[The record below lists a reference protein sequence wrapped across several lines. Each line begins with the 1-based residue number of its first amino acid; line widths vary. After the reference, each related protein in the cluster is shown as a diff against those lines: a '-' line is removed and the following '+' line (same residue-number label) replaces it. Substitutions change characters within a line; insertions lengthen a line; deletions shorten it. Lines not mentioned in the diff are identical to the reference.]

1 MCHLFPCDIVLN
13 DTKPRL
19 EPRRSNISGGIVAI
33 AGQTPIQEIE
43 RMVQSA
49 AQSSPDDLTLEQ
61 NRNLLNRVITNE
73 IDRWQTL
80 NASYPLSPD
89 TYEYITQRVISNI
102 VGYGPLDSLFADE
115 DVWEVIVNA
124 ADSIFVKRHSSGT
137 SYHSDSFHDTDH
149 LRRTLA
155 KLLAELGVN
164 QRKLE
169 AYDGIQ
175 DVQLRNDARLHL
187 VHPDLNKEST
197 FSLNIRKYNG
207 VKVRSI
213 DELVERSMLSREAA
227 SFLIE
232 AQRCGLSIVFSGPP
246 GSGKTTLLSSLANEL
261 PAKTRVVIAEEVLET
276 VVDLPNVT
284 HLQSRPERGGANGV
298 DLRRIASAFLRMS
311 PDLAI
316 VGEVR
321 DSEVLPLI
329 MTLTSGVPGY
339 TTIHSSNAR
348 ATLSRLRLLLLLSG
362 APLTNAT
369 ASALVSEA
377 IDIVVFASR
386 ADGTPKVREIIA
398 IEDMAAGSEGTFT
411 TTTLFQMEGGRLQPT
426 SISPFRIRER
436 AKARGT
442 RLNFEAGDSY
452 SQVVGGI

>member
-1 MCHLFPCDIVLN
+1 MA
-13 DTKPRL
+13 TA
-19 EPRRSNISGGIVAI
+19 S
-33 AGQTPIQEIE
+33 QTPIQEIE
-43 RMVQSA
+43 RMVQST
-49 AQSSPDDLTLEQ
+49 AQASSEDLTLEQ
-61 NRNLLNRVITNE
+61 NRGLLHRVIAGE
-73 IDRWQTL
+73 IDRWQGR
-80 NASYPLSPD
+80 NASYPLSD
-89 TYEYITQRVISNI
+89 ETYHYITDRIVANI
-102 VGYGPLDSLFADE
+102 VGYGPFDNLFADD
-115 DVWEVIVNA
+115 DVWEIIVNA
-124 ADSIFVKRHSSGT
+124 PDSIFVKRHSNGT
-137 SYHSDSFHDTDH
+137 SYYGDSFHDHDH

-155 KLLAELGVN
+155 KLLAEQGAN

-175 DVQLRNDARLHL
+175 DVQLKNDSRLHL
-187 VHPDLNKEST
+187 IHPDLNKEST

-207 VKVRSI
+207 VKARSI
-213 DELVERSMLSREAA
+213 AELVERSMLSSEAA
-227 SFLIE
+227 DFLIE

-284 HLQSRPERGGANGV
+284 HLQSRPERGGANGI
-298 DLRRIASAFLRMS
+298 DLRRLASAFLRMS

-339 TTIHSSNAR
+339 TTIHASNAR
-348 ATLSRLRLLLLLSG
+348 STLSRLRLLLLLSG

-377 IDIVVFASR
+377 VDVVVFASR
-386 ADGTPKVREIIA
+386 SDGVPRVREIIA
-398 IEDMAAGSEGTFT
+398 VEDMAAGSDGTFT
-411 TTTLFQMEGGRLQPT
+411 TTTLFQSDQGTLQPT
-426 SISPFRIRER
+426 RISPHRIRER
-436 AKARGT
+436 ARSKGARLSVAT
-442 RLNFEAGDSY
+442 VDNYVQSI
-452 SQVVGGI
+452 GGE

>member
-1 MCHLFPCDIVLN
+1 MA
-13 DTKPRL
+13 TT
-19 EPRRSNISGGIVAI
+19 A
-33 AGQTPIQEIE
+33 QTPIQEIE

-49 AQSSPDDLTLEQ
+49 AQSSKEDLTLDQ
-61 NRNLLNRVITNE
+61 NRDRLNKVIAEE
-73 IDRWQTL
+73 INRWQSK
-80 NASYPLSPD
+80 NPSYPLSDD
-89 TYEYITQRVISNI
+89 TYRYITARIIANI
-102 VGYGPLDSLFADE
+102 VGYGPLDNLFADE
-115 DVWEVIVNA
+115 DVWEIIVNA
-124 ADSIFVKRHSSGT
+124 PDSIFVKRHADGT
-137 SYHSDSFHDTDH
+137 SFHGDSFHDHDH

-155 KLLAELGVN
+155 KLLADQGAN

-207 VKVRSI
+207 VKVRSLA
-213 DELVERSMLSREAA
+213 ELTERSMLSIEAA
-227 SFLIE
+227 EFLIE
-232 AQRCGLSIVFSGPP
+232 AQRCGLSIIFSGPP

-261 PAKTRVVIAEEVLET
+261 PARTRVVIAEEVLET
-276 VVDLPNVT
+276 IVDLPNVT
-284 HLQSRPERGGANGV
+284 HFQSRPERGGANGV
-298 DLRRIASAFLRMS
+298 DLRRLASAFLRMS

-339 TTIHSSNAR
+339 TTIHATNAR

-369 ASALVSEA
+369 ASSLVSEA
-377 IDIVVFASR
+377 IDVVVFAAR
-386 ADGTPKVREIIA
+386 TDGAPKVREIIA
-398 IEDMAAGSEGTFT
+398 VEDMAGGSEGTFT
-411 TTTLFQMEGGRLQPT
+411 TTSLFHFEGGALRPT
-426 SISPFRIRER
+426 YISPCRIRER
-436 AKARGT
+436 ARSRGF
-442 RLNFEAGDSY
+442 RLNIATNENMAESM
-452 SQVVGGI
+452 GGL

>member
-1 MCHLFPCDIVLN
+1 MAIV
-13 DTKPRL
+13 
-19 EPRRSNISGGIVAI
+19 
-33 AGQTPIQEIE
+33 GQTPIQEIE

-61 NRNLLNRVITNE
+61 NRGLLHRVITSE
-73 IDRWQTL
+73 IDRWQQQ
-80 NASYPLSPD
+80 NASYPLSPE
-89 TYEYITQRVISNI
+89 TYNYITARVVANI
-102 VGYGPLDSLFADE
+102 VGYGPLDNLFADD

-124 ADSIFVKRHSSGT
+124 PDSIFVKRHSIGT
-137 SYHSDSFHDTDH
+137 CYHSDSFHDNDH

-155 KLLAELGVN
+155 KLLAEQGAN

-169 AYDGIQ
+169 AHDGIQ
-175 DVQLRNDARLHL
+175 DIQLRNDARLHL
-187 VHPDLNKEST
+187 VHPDLNREST

-207 VKVRSI
+207 VKVRSM
-213 DELVERSMLSREAA
+213 DELVERETLTRAA
-227 SFLIE
+227 ADLLIE
-232 AQRCGLSIVFSGPP
+232 AQRCGLSIIFAGPP

-261 PAKTRVVIAEEVLET
+261 PPKTRVVIAEEVLET

-284 HLQSRPERGGANGV
+284 HLQSRPERGGSAGV

-362 APLTNAT
+362 APLTNST
-369 ASALVSEA
+369 ASQLVSEA

-386 ADGTPKVREIIA
+386 ADGAPKVREIIA
-398 IEDMAAGSEGTFT
+398 VEDMTAGSEGTFT
-411 TTTLFQMEGGRLQPT
+411 TTTLFQMNDGKLAPT
-426 SISPFRIRER
+426 SISPFRLRER
-436 AKARGT
+436 ARARGT
-442 RLNFEAGDSY
+442 TLNL
-452 SQVVGGI
+452 SQTKTPVAPHGGE

>member
-1 MCHLFPCDIVLN
+1 MAIV
-13 DTKPRL
+13 
-19 EPRRSNISGGIVAI
+19 
-33 AGQTPIQEIE
+33 GQTPIQEIE

-49 AQSSPDDLTLEQ
+49 AQSSPDDLTLER
-61 NRNLLNRVITNE
+61 NRGLLHRVITSE
-73 IDRWQTL
+73 IDRWQQQ
-80 NASYPLSPD
+80 NASYPLSPE
-89 TYEYITQRVISNI
+89 TYNYITQRVVANI
-102 VGYGPLDSLFADE
+102 VGYGPLDNLFADD

-124 ADSIFVKRHSSGT
+124 PDSIFVKRHSIGT
-137 SYHSDSFHDTDH
+137 CYHSDSFHDNDH

-155 KLLAELGVN
+155 KLLAEQGAN

-169 AYDGIQ
+169 AHDGIQ
-175 DVQLRNDARLHL
+175 DIQLRNDARLHL
-187 VHPDLNKEST
+187 VHPDLNREST

-207 VKVRSI
+207 VKVRSM
-213 DELVERSMLSREAA
+213 DELVERETLTRAA
-227 SFLIE
+227 ADFLIE
-232 AQRCGLSIVFSGPP
+232 AQRCGLSIIFAGPP

-261 PAKTRVVIAEEVLET
+261 PPKTRVVIAEEVLET

-284 HLQSRPERGGANGV
+284 HLQSRPERGGSAGV

-362 APLTNAT
+362 APLTNST

-386 ADGTPKVREIIA
+386 ADGAPKVREIIA
-398 IEDMAAGSEGTFT
+398 VEDMAAGSEGTFT
-411 TTTLFQMEGGRLQPT
+411 TATLFQTKDGKLAPT
-426 SISPFRIRER
+426 SISPFRLRER
-436 AKARGT
+436 ARARGT
-442 RLNFEAGDSY
+442 TLNL
-452 SQVVGGI
+452 SQTMIPVAPQGGE